1 MLSVEKR
8 FMIKD
13 LPRKGLSIS
22 EIARRTGNDRK
33 TIRNMRCLASCRTV
47 DRPSSTA
54 AALSVDLGPSLTQS
68 HTQSPVT
75 RGASVHQ

>member
-22 EIARRTGNDRK
+22 EIARRTGNGRK
-33 TIRNMRCLASCRTV
+33 TIRNMCCLASCPTV
-47 DRPSSTA
+47 IRSTSTA
-54 AALSVDLGPSLTQS
+54 APGSGDPGPSLT
-68 HTQSPVT
+68 T
-75 RGASVHQ
+75 A